1 MKTFI
6 FQKFNFNYIFFLL
19 YLTCCLMTTFVE
31 LYEGGKEEGAINGNF
46 WKLINLYAVW
56 ISDFLA
62 FILYYIKLSRTQE
75 KNISKKMTKEEEI
88 SDESSTRKESMF
100 IYNNVYEDQLI
111 KKSRKACSYSV
122 FVALLDFAAQVLL
135 FIFYWHKKIVMNNDA
150 NVLLNSSVIFRIIFQ
165 YALSKFI
172 LKTNLYKHH
181 YLSIFINTIFF
192 FTLFILDILNNSFTW
207 DFILAYSFAN
217 MLLVLENTYGKKAM
231 IFGYISPY
239 TLLIYNAIYK
249 SCFYFAFSIIFI
261 PIILSYENEFFS
273 DIGSH
278 VTRNTILV
286 FVNIIFSFLKHL
298 FNWILIDRFSP
309 NHLALSFITEDL
321 SYKIIAIILS
331 KKQIYTGI
339 EFVYRIIVYLIL
351 FITALI
357 HNEIFIIN
365 KCGLA
370 NNTKLFLDEKVNE
383 ENILSSLDGDNNEL
397 LKRYDTMI
405 ELEDNVNNS
414 EETGHTPEEQNNNM

>member
-1 MKTFI
+1 
-6 FQKFNFNYIFFLL
+6 
-19 YLTCCLMTTFVE
+19 MTTFVE

-217 MLLVLENTYGKKAM
+217 MLLVLENT
-231 IFGYISPY
+231 
-239 TLLIYNAIYK
+239 
-249 SCFYFAFSIIFI
+249 
-261 PIILSYENEFFS
+261 
-273 DIGSH
+273 
-278 VTRNTILV
+278 
-286 FVNIIFSFLKHL
+286 
-298 FNWILIDRFSP
+298 
-309 NHLALSFITEDL
+309 
-321 SYKIIAIILS
+321 
-331 KKQIYTGI
+331 
-339 EFVYRIIVYLIL
+339 
-351 FITALI
+351 
-357 HNEIFIIN
+357 
-365 KCGLA
+365 
-370 NNTKLFLDEKVNE
+370 
-383 ENILSSLDGDNNEL
+383 
-397 LKRYDTMI
+397 
-405 ELEDNVNNS
+405 
-414 EETGHTPEEQNNNM
+414 